1 MSKPIIELSGAC
13 KLQIKTGRSGTMKMS
28 IPKKNTK
35 TGENNADGLINEVF
49 KFAIL
54 RHGKARAFEMLEE
67 KCALFGDEYATQ
79 GIQE

>member
-1 MSKPIIELSGAC
+1 MSNVELSGMC
-13 KLQIKTGRSGTMKMS
+13 SLQIKTGKSGTMKLS
-28 IPKKNTK
+28 IPKKNMK

-54 RHGKARAFEMLEE
+54 RHGKAKTVEMLEA

-79 GIQE
+79 GIQD